1 MHINAK
7 RNKIFV
13 LFMILQIL
21 LGIKLNQCMRTIADL
36 YSWSTTISQQ
46 TNINNKKKSTNRKSN
61 TQACYHIISKKK
73 KLFERKQERRR

>member
-1 MHINAK
+1 MKLLTYHTHINAK

-13 LFMILQIL
+13 LFMISQIL

-46 TNINNKKKSTNRKSN
+46 TNINNKKNLLIEN
-61 TQACYHIISKKK
+61 QTQRHVII
-73 KLFERKQERRR
+73 